1 MNTYKEILDLLPY
14 KEPFLFVNDLASVN
28 EDGVTG
34 SYTFKLEEDF
44 YRGHFKEYPVTPG
57 VILTECCAQIG
68 LVCLGIY
75 LLKKEQADFKN
86 PQIALSS
93 SQMDFLLPV
102 YPKETVTV
110 SSSLVYF
117 RFHKLKCLVKM
128 HNGNGQLVCQGV
140 LEGMLKI

>member
-14 KEPFLFVNDLASVN
+14 KEPFLFVNDLATVN
-28 EDGVTG
+28 DDGATG
-34 SYTFKLEEDF
+34 SYTFKAEEGF

-75 LLKKEQADFKN
+75 LLKQEQAEFNN
-86 PQIALSS
+86 PQIALSR
-93 SQMDFLLPV
+93 SQMDFSLPV
-102 YPKETVTV
+102 FPEETVTV

-128 HNGNGQLVCQGV
+128 HNGKGQLVCQGV